1 MQKLESVEV
10 QYSPGAVLSEHGS
23 TDAGRRAP
31 QSVQSAPS
39 EQLAHSAPGPP
50 SSQVPSDAH
59 PPAKPHVSWHSIN
72 GQLVAAIQ
80 QKPEHATS
88 QRAYGGA
95 SGGAPGGGA
104 GGIGGIGG
112 DGGAAG
118 GAGGGVDGGMDGGV
132 AGGSGGGGE
141 IVEYMTW

>member
-1 MQKLESVEV
+1 M
-10 QYSPGAVLSEHGS
+10 HI
-23 TDAGRRAP
+23 
-31 QSVQSAPS
+31 
-39 EQLAHSAPGPP
+39 
-50 SSQVPSDAH
+50 
-59 PPAKPHVSWHSIN
+59 SIE
-72 GQLVAAIQ
+72 QLVASIQ

-95 SGGAPGGGA
+95 S
-104 GGIGGIGG
+104 
-112 DGGAAG
+112 G